1 MRFGPASEDPT
12 PTVLFHGVKQ
22 RCSEF
27 MIQNL
32 VNELATGSGGHV
44 ECIEI
49 GNGDV
54 TSIFSPIQS
63 QVDEACQK
71 VNGHPIFGRHQFNV
85 VGLSQG
91 ALIGRYIVESC
102 DTKYPVRNLLTV
114 GGPNNGFDLGSDCN
128 MTDIDN
134 IRCEI

>member
-1 MRFGPASEDPT
+1 MGY
-12 PTVLFHGVKQ
+12 
-22 RCSEF
+22 
-27 MIQNL
+27 
-32 VNELATGSGGHV
+32 V

-54 TSIFSPIQS
+54 TSIFSTIQS

-71 VNGHPIFGRHQFNV
+71 INEHPIFSKQQFNV

-91 ALIGRYIVESC
+91 ALIGRYIAESC
-102 DTKYPVRNLLTV
+102 DTKYPVRNLITV
-114 GGPNNGFDLGSDCN
+114 GGPNNGFDASSDCLL
-128 MTDIDN
+128 TDIDN